1 MAEIKLTNGKAY
13 CSQCSGEVEVRE
25 EKGDPNRDQKPF
37 VLVDEHGHI
46 IASATPA
53 PAPGTAPPENA
64 WHFGAIQ

>member
-37 VLVDEHGHI
+37 VLMDEHSHI
-46 IASATPA
+46 IAERYTSA
-53 PAPGTAPPENA
+53 GA
-64 WHFGAIQ
+64 WNRAA